1 MKKVFEY
8 FKNNILIST
17 IICGILFAITNTVLE
32 TMHLKFLYVV
42 YMISIIMFIIGVV
55 AGIYQLLLK
64 LKRFKIILI
73 VIFTIILIAILPIVY
88 IIFAIKYQP
97 THIVEI
103 NGEKM
108 IAQVDQAFM
117 VKVDYYDYIN
127 VLIINKTPRMIKD
140 YGEGSYDPIKD
151 NREEYLN
158 GIYYYDKKGNRVS
171 DFYGTPYI
179 DLSYIKNYDSNEASV
194 EEATKFLETMLE
206 KYKNNISKMD
216 LYREDG
222 FLIYFSE
229 NSEEI
234 ADKNELKR
242 IEYVINKY
250 IEEIKLM
257 ESVRNISKYNIS
269 VNDYG
274 MISIYPATTQ
284 SSTIMNL
291 IALDITEDFINEP
304 REIKGKVYYKELE
317 AIHFR
322 TDDNKY
328 YIIKNDD
335 RINFIDSTTNEKYNF
350 KEICDGDNINT
361 TIDRKIY
368 IKK

>member
-1 MKKVFEY
+1 MKKVFEC

-17 IICGILFAITNTVLE
+17 IICGILFAIINTVLDV
-32 TMHLKFLYVV
+32 MHLKFLYVI
-42 YMISIIMFIIGVV
+42 YTISIIMFMIGV
-55 AGIYQLLLK
+55 ATGIYQVLLRLK
-64 LKRFKIILI
+64 KFKIILI
-73 VIFTIILIAILPIVY
+73 VIFTIILIIILPIIY
-88 IIFAIKYQP
+88 IIFAIRHQP
-97 THIVEI
+97 TYIMEI
-103 NGEKM
+103 SDEKM
-108 IAQVDQAFM
+108 IVQVDQAFI
-117 VKVDYYDYIN
+117 VKVEYYDYIN
-127 VLIINKTPRMIKD
+127 ALVINKTPRMVKD
-140 YGEGSYDPIKD
+140 YGEGAFDPIKD
-151 NREEYLN
+151 NREDYLI
-158 GIYYYDKKGNRVS
+158 GTYYYDKEGNRVS
-171 DFYGTPYI
+171 DFYGTPYM

-216 LYREDG
+216 LYRDDG

-229 NSEEI
+229 NSKEI

-242 IEYVINKY
+242 VEYVINKY

-257 ESVRNISKYNIS
+257 ENVRNISKYNIS
-269 VNDYG
+269 ITDYG
-274 MISIYPATTQ
+274 MISIYPANTQ

-328 YIIKNDD
+328 FIIRNDD
-335 RINFIDSTTNEKYNF
+335 RIKFIDSITNEKYNF
-350 KEICDGDNINT
+350 KDIHDGNYVNT
-361 TIDRKIY
+361 TIDGSIY
-368 IKK
+368 INE

>member
-8 FKNNILIST
+8 LKSNILIST
-17 IICGILFAITNTVLE
+17 IICGILCAMINTALE
-32 TMHLKFLYVV
+32 AMHLKFLYVI
-42 YMISIIMFIIGVV
+42 YMISSIMFIIAVV

-73 VIFTIILIAILPIVY
+73 VIVTIILSAILPIVY
-88 IIFAIKYQP
+88 IILAINYQP

-108 IAQVDQAFM
+108 IAQVYNTFM
-117 VKVDYYDYIN
+117 VKVEYYDYIN
-127 VLIINKTPRMIKD
+127 ALIINKTPRMIKD
-140 YGEGSYDPIKD
+140 YGEGSYDPVED
-151 NREEYLN
+151 NHEEYLN

-171 DFYGTPYI
+171 DFCGTPYM
-179 DLSYIKNYDSNEASV
+179 DLSYIKNYDSNEAST
-194 EEATKFLETMLE
+194 EEAIKFLETMLE
-206 KYKNNISKMD
+206 KYKNNISKID

-242 IEYVINKY
+242 VEYVINKY
-250 IEEIKLM
+250 M

-291 IALDITEDFINEP
+291 IAMDITEDFINEP

-328 YIIKNDD
+328 FIIRTDD
-335 RINFIDSTTNEKYNF
+335 RIKFIDSITNEKYNF
-350 KEICDGDNINT
+350 KDIHDGNYIST
-361 TIDRKIY
+361 TIDRIIY
-368 IKK
+368 INE